1 MIFVWLCFCL
11 LLPMF
16 CLFMCLFI
24 PLRLAFIT
32 CLSTPNSIGSSL
44 WFPKNSPCFEVR
56 SVHCAPW
63 LVTQKAWGRIKSIH
77 SIRVCFHQGEKS
89 PGDQLTWICIRS
101 NWVGDSQQQMGSLQ
115 NTAIFKRGNLPQFG
129 SLNLL
134 AKQSFLI
141 FAPSGSWQ
149 IFLPTSLFFNLPIF
163 RAVLCRKGNW
173 YVGSSQ

>member
-89 PGDQLTWICIRS
+89 QGDQLTWICIRS

-115 NTAIFKRGNLPQFG
+115 NTAIFKRGNLPQFA

-134 AKQSFLI
+134 ANQFLLI